1 MEGVPVREALLA
13 LVLVTAAA
21 LIVAGVAMLY
31 VPAAY
36 VVSGLLVA
44 GLGYLFL
51 AEAA

>member
-1 MEGVPVREALLA
+1 MREVLLA
-13 LVLVTAAA
+13 LVLVTAAT
-21 LIVAGVAMLY
+21 LVVAGVAMLF

-36 VVSGLLVA
+36 IVGGALVA